1 MRLNRTNWVATI
13 FLAIGS
19 IAVLF
24 PLYMTIM
31 ISLKNTVEIADS
43 VLAFPTRF
51 SLENFQIAAEKVNY
65 WAKFKN
71 SSIITIFAVGITLL
85 TNSFVAYAIKV
96 NFQKKFFKGLFYY
109 FVSAMFVPFPII
121 MLPVVKVTST
131 FNMDNLYGLIFLY
144 VVYGLSFNVLLYVGY
159 LRSLPEELEEAAI
172 VDGATIWQTF
182 WKVIFPLLSP
192 INATVAILTTIWAWN
207 DFMLPLIMLGD
218 ESQFTLPL
226 AQYVFQSKFGQD
238 TNYAFASY
246 LMAMLPMLVVYIVAQ
261 KWIINGVTRGAVK

>member
-1 MRLNRTNWVATI
+1 MHINRTNWIATI

-51 SLENFQIAAEKVNY
+51 SLENFQIAAEKVDY

-71 SSIITIFAVGITLL
+71 SSIITIFAVGFTLI

-96 NFQKKFFKGLFYY
+96 NFQNKFFKGLFYY

-121 MLPVVKVTST
+121 MLPVVKVTAT
-131 FNMDNLYGLIFLY
+131 FQLDNLYGLIFLY

-172 VDGATIWQTF
+172 
-182 WKVIFPLLSP
+182 
-192 INATVAILTTIWAWN
+192 NATVAILTTIWAWN
-207 DFMLPLIMLGD
+207 DFMLPLIMLSD

-246 LMAMLPMLVVYIVAQ
+246 LMAMLPMLVVYMVAQ